1 MNRGPGS
8 HGGQLQEKPKN
19 FRASFKRLIAYL
31 KPYRV
36 QLILAILLSTG
47 TSLVQIFGPKMLG
60 EATTAIFEGLVQKVQ
75 GQGGIDFARIGQTL
89 LWLFLLYLA
98 STLARLV
105 QGWLMARVT
114 TDFGY
119 TLREKLGDKIHRMP
133 MRYFEGHA
141 TGDIMSRISNDVDAV
156 SSNLSDSVTETISGI
171 TMLVGVTIMM
181 FTISWQMTLLAL
193 LVIPLSG
200 VVMGLVMGK
209 SSKYFKQQQES
220 IGGITAQVEED
231 FSGHQ
236 IIKAFS
242 REEVARAAFK
252 DTSEKLYHAG
262 WKSAFLS
269 GLMFPIINFVT
280 NLSYVVTVLSGSILA
295 SRGAIQVGDIL
306 AFTQYVRL
314 FTQPILRFAQMS
326 SIFQR
331 MLAAAERVFEF
342 LDEEEEK
349 DESDLAPFIPKQGD
363 VAFDHISFGYD
374 KNKPVIN
381 DSSASISR
389 GQLAALVGPTGAGK
403 TTIVKLLMR
412 FYDVDSGSILIDGR
426 NVNTIKRQE
435 LRQMFGM
442 VLQDT
447 WLFNGT
453 IMENIRYS
461 RPDATDEQVIAAAKA
476 AHADHFIRT
485 LPDGYSLV
493 LNEQAD
499 NISQGQKQLLTI
511 ARAIL
516 ADKPILIL
524 DEATS
529 NVDTLT
535 EQRIQ
540 RAMSALVKGRTSFV
554 IAHRLSTI
562 READVILV
570 MRDGDIVE
578 QGRHEELLEAGG
590 FYAELY
596 NSQFDAMD

>member
-1 MNRGPGS
+1 MNRGPGGP
-8 HGGQLQEKPKN
+8 HGQLHEKPKD
-19 FRASFKRLIAYL
+19 FRSSLKRLIANL
-31 KPYRV
+31 KPYRI
-36 QLILAILLSTG
+36 QLIVAILLSTG
-47 TSLVQIFGPKMLG
+47 TSLAQIFGPRMMG
-60 EATTAIFEGLVQKVQ
+60 QATTVIFEGLVQKVR

-89 LWLFLLYLA
+89 LWLFFLYLA

-119 TLREKLGDKIHRMP
+119 KLREKMGDKIHRMP

-156 SSNLSDSVTETISGI
+156 SSNLSDSVTEAISGL

-181 FTISWQMTLLAL
+181 FSISWQMTLLAL

-200 VVMGLVMGK
+200 VVMGIVMGK
-209 SSKYFKQQQES
+209 SRKYFKQQQES
-220 IGGITAQVEED
+220 IGGITAQVEEG

-242 REEVARAAFK
+242 RDEVARAAFHE
-252 DTSEKLYHAG
+252 TSEKLYNSG

-280 NLSYVVTVLSGSILA
+280 NLSYVVTVVSGSILA

-349 DESDLAPFIPKQGD
+349 DESDLAPFKPHEGD

-374 KNKPVIN
+374 KDKPVIN
-381 DSSASISR
+381 DFSASIR
-389 GQLAALVGPTGAGK
+389 QGQVAALVGPTGAGK

-412 FYDVDSGSILIDGR
+412 FYDVDSGQILIDGR

-461 RPDATDEQVIAAAKA
+461 RPEATDEQVIAAAKA

-485 LPDGYSLV
+485 LPDGYKLV

-578 QGRHEELLEAGG
+578 QGRHEDLLDAGG

-596 NSQFDAMD
+596 NSQFDAVD

>member
-1 MNRGPGS
+1 MNRGPGGP
-8 HGGQLQEKPKN
+8 HGQLHEKPKD
-19 FRASFKRLIAYL
+19 FRSSLKRLIANL
-31 KPYRV
+31 KPYRI
-36 QLILAILLSTG
+36 QLIVAILLSTG
-47 TSLVQIFGPKMLG
+47 TSLAQIFGPRMMG
-60 EATTAIFEGLVQKVQ
+60 QATTVIFEGLVQKVR

-89 LWLFLLYLA
+89 LWLFFLYLA

-119 TLREKLGDKIHRMP
+119 KLREKMGDKIHRMP

-156 SSNLSDSVTETISGI
+156 SSNLSDSVTEAISGL

-181 FTISWQMTLLAL
+181 FSISWQMTLLAL

-200 VVMGLVMGK
+200 VVMGIVMGK
-209 SSKYFKQQQES
+209 SRKYFKQQQES
-220 IGGITAQVEED
+220 IGGITAQVEEG

-242 REEVARAAFK
+242 REEVARAAFHE
-252 DTSEKLYHAG
+252 TSEKLYNSG

-280 NLSYVVTVLSGSILA
+280 NLSYVVTVVSGSILA

-349 DESDLAPFIPKQGD
+349 DESDLAPFKPHEGD

-374 KNKPVIN
+374 KDKPVIN
-381 DSSASISR
+381 DFSASIR
-389 GQLAALVGPTGAGK
+389 QGQVAALVGPTGAGK

-412 FYDVDSGSILIDGR
+412 FYDVDSGQILIDGR

-461 RPDATDEQVIAAAKA
+461 RPEATDEQVIAAAKA

-485 LPDGYSLV
+485 LPDGYKLV

-578 QGRHEELLEAGG
+578 QGRHEDLLDAGG

-596 NSQFDAMD
+596 NSQFDAVD

>member
-1 MNRGPGS
+1 MNRGPGGP
-8 HGGQLQEKPKN
+8 HGQLHEKPKD
-19 FRASFKRLIAYL
+19 FRSSLKRLIANL
-31 KPYRV
+31 KPYRI
-36 QLILAILLSTG
+36 QLIVAILLSTG
-47 TSLVQIFGPKMLG
+47 TSLAQIFGPRMMG
-60 EATTAIFEGLVQKVQ
+60 QATTVIFEGLVQKVR

-89 LWLFLLYLA
+89 LWLFFLYLA

-119 TLREKLGDKIHRMP
+119 KLREKMGDKIHRMP

-156 SSNLSDSVTETISGI
+156 SSNLSDSVTEAISGL

-181 FTISWQMTLLAL
+181 FSISWQMTLLAL

-200 VVMGLVMGK
+200 VVMGIVMGK
-209 SSKYFKQQQES
+209 SRKYFKQQQES
-220 IGGITAQVEED
+220 IGGITAQVEEG

-242 REEVARAAFK
+242 REEVARAAFHE
-252 DTSEKLYHAG
+252 TSEKLYNSG

-280 NLSYVVTVLSGSILA
+280 NLSYVVTVVSGSILA

-349 DESDLAPFIPKQGD
+349 DESDLAPFKPHEGD

-374 KNKPVIN
+374 KDKPVIN
-381 DSSASISR
+381 DFSASIR
-389 GQLAALVGPTGAGK
+389 QGQVAALVGPTGAGK

-412 FYDVDSGSILIDGR
+412 FYDVDSGQILIDGR

-461 RPDATDEQVIAAAKA
+461 RPEATDEQVIAAAKA

-485 LPDGYSLV
+485 LPDGYKLV

-578 QGRHEELLEAGG
+578 QGRHEDLLAAGG

-596 NSQFDAMD
+596 NSQFDAVD

>member
-1 MNRGPGS
+1 
-8 HGGQLQEKPKN
+8 
-19 FRASFKRLIAYL
+19 
-31 KPYRV
+31 
-36 QLILAILLSTG
+36 
-47 TSLVQIFGPKMLG
+47 
-60 EATTAIFEGLVQKVQ
+60 
-75 GQGGIDFARIGQTL
+75 
-89 LWLFLLYLA
+89 
-98 STLARLV
+98 
-105 QGWLMARVT
+105 
-114 TDFGY
+114 
-119 TLREKLGDKIHRMP
+119 
-133 MRYFEGHA
+133 
-141 TGDIMSRISNDVDAV
+141 
-156 SSNLSDSVTETISGI
+156 
-171 TMLVGVTIMM
+171 MLVGVTIMM
-181 FTISWQMTLLAL
+181 FSISWQMTLLAL

-200 VVMGLVMGK
+200 VVMGIVMGK
-209 SSKYFKQQQES
+209 SRKYFKQQQES
-220 IGGITAQVEED
+220 IGGITAQVEEG

-242 REEVARAAFK
+242 REEVARAAFHE
-252 DTSEKLYHAG
+252 TSEKLYNSG

-280 NLSYVVTVLSGSILA
+280 NLSYVVTVVSGSILA

-349 DESDLAPFIPKQGD
+349 DESDLAPFKPHEGD

-374 KNKPVIN
+374 KDKPVIN
-381 DSSASISR
+381 DFSASIR
-389 GQLAALVGPTGAGK
+389 QGQVAALVGPTGAGK

-412 FYDVDSGSILIDGR
+412 FYDVDSGQILIDGR

-461 RPDATDEQVIAAAKA
+461 RPEATDEQVIAAAKA

-485 LPDGYSLV
+485 LPDGYKLV

-578 QGRHEELLEAGG
+578 QGRHEDLLDAGG

-596 NSQFDAMD
+596 NSQFDAVD